1 MTSQAPTLSTSIKAE
16 VSKAYEAWD
25 AAFNKADAKAL
36 AAAYLTSA
44 KVLPPTHEVVSG
56 AADIEAFFAG
66 LFSTGYT
73 DHNLTIIDGGRDDKI
88 VYSAATWSATG
99 KGADGAPQTAGGI
112 AIHVFERQ
120 ADGSLKL
127 RLHTFN

>member
-1 MTSQAPTLSTSIKAE
+1 MTSQAPSFSTSIKAE
-16 VSKAYEAWD
+16 VSRVYEAWD

-36 AAAYLTSA
+36 AAVYLPSA

-66 LFSTGYT
+66 LFSNGYT
-73 DHNLTIIDGGRDDKI
+73 DHTLAIIDGGGDDKI
-88 VYSAATWSATG
+88 VYGAATWSATG

>member
-1 MTSQAPTLSTSIKAE
+1 MTSQGPSFSTSIKAE

-36 AAAYLTSA
+36 AAAYLPSA
-44 KVLPPTHEVVSG
+44 KVLPPTHEVLSG
-56 AADIEAFFAG
+56 AADIEAFFGG
-66 LFSTGYT
+66 LFTSGYT
-73 DHNLTIIDGGRDDKI
+73 DHNLTMIDGGGDDNI

-99 KGADGAPQTAGGI
+99 KGTDGAPQAAGGI
-112 AIHVFERQ
+112 ATHVFERQ

>member
-1 MTSQAPTLSTSIKAE
+1 MTSQTPSFSTSLAAE

-36 AAAYLTSA
+36 AAAYLPSA
-44 KVLPPTHEVVSG
+44 KVLPPTHEVLSG

-66 LFSTGYT
+66 LFSSGYT
-73 DHNLTIIDGGRDDKI
+73 DHKLTIIDGGGDDKI
-88 VYSAATWSATG
+88 VYSAARWSVTA
-99 KGADGAPQTAGGI
+99 KNADGAPETAAGI
-112 AIHVFERQ
+112 ATHVFERQ
-120 ADGSLKL
+120 EDGSLKL

>member
-1 MTSQAPTLSTSIKAE
+1 MTSQTPSFSISLKAE

-36 AAAYLTSA
+36 AAAYLPSA
-44 KVLPPTHEVVSG
+44 KVLPPTHEVLSG

-66 LFSTGYT
+66 LFSSGYT
-73 DHNLTIIDGGRDDKI
+73 DHNLTIIDGGGDDKI

-99 KGADGAPQTAGGI
+99 KGTDGAPQTAEGI
-112 AIHVFERQ
+112 ATHVFERQ

>member
-1 MTSQAPTLSTSIKAE
+1 MTSQAPSFSTRVKAE
-16 VSKAYEAWD
+16 VSKVYEAWD
-25 AAFNKADAKAL
+25 ATFNKADAKAL

-66 LFSTGYT
+66 LFSSGYT
-73 DHNLTIIDGGRDDKI
+73 DHNLTIIDGGGDDKI
-88 VYSAATWSATG
+88 VCSATWSATG

-112 AIHVFERQ
+112 AAHVFERQ
-120 ADGSLKL
+120 ADGSLKI

>member
-1 MTSQAPTLSTSIKAE
+1 MTSQAPSFSTSIKAE
-16 VSKAYEAWD
+16 VSGVYEAWD

-36 AAAYLTSA
+36 AAVYLPSA

-66 LFSTGYT
+66 LFSNGYT
-73 DHNLTIIDGGRDDKI
+73 DHTLAIIDGGGDDKI
-88 VYSAATWSATG
+88 VYGAATWSATG
-99 KGADGAPQTAGGI
+99 KGADGAPQTAAGI
-112 AIHVFERQ
+112 ATHVFERQ

>member
-1 MTSQAPTLSTSIKAE
+1 MTSQASSFSTSIKAE
-16 VSKAYEAWD
+16 VSRVYEAWD

-36 AAAYLTSA
+36 AAAYLPSA

-66 LFSTGYT
+66 LFSNGYT
-73 DHNLTIIDGGRDDKI
+73 DHTLAIIDGGGDDKI
-88 VYSAATWSATG
+88 VYGAATWSATG
-99 KGADGAPQTAGGI
+99 KGADGAPQTAAGI
-112 AIHVFERQ
+112 ATHVFERQ